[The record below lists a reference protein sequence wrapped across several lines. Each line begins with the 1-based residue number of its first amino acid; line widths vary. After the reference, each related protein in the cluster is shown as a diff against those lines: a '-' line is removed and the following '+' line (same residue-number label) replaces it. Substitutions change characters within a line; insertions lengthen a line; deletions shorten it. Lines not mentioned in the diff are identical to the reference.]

1 MTPYWK
7 GLLKLAVSVYIVWHI
22 GVFFAFL
29 PFFGHNKAIGYATMI
44 ICVVIYDLSAKKQ
57 EGNTETNQ

>member
-22 GVFFAFL
+22 GVFFGFL
-29 PFFGHNKAIGYATMI
+29 PFFGHNKAIGYAAMI

-57 EGNTETNQ
+57 KGNTETNQ